1 MKNRLK
7 EALDEKRDF
16 EIEFLS
22 LQKNYLKMKNALKP
36 EQPIA
41 AQQPEG
47 PSREDKDKMN
57 RMIAAN

>member
-22 LQKNYLKMKNALKP
+22 LQKNYLKMKNAPKP
-36 EQPIA
+36 EPIA
-41 AQQPEG
+41 AQPDG

>member
-22 LQKNYLKMKNALKP
+22 LQKNYLKLKNAPKP
-36 EQPIA
+36 EPLPA
-41 AQQPEG
+41 AEPEG